1 MTDIYTEDI
10 VKLFCTIEYPHSRSH
25 VHVLPKFSLKDH
37 GYVPISTLHY

>member
-10 VKLFCTIEYPHSRSH
+10 VTLFCTIDNPTSRSH

-37 GYVPISTLHY
+37 GYVPKPKIYY